1 MACLLPPHTVN
12 ALRSEGHW
20 DFAWVCYAVPRGTVS
35 EAAASSPARGEFKTA
50 PVKAAIEDLH
60 AECLYDISAATLHH
74 WVELTHQYALR
85 LARPMLTDDRI
96 WKAWDAVEKD
106 LGHDW

>member
-1 MACLLPPHTVN
+1 MACLLPPHAVN
-12 ALRSEGHW
+12 ALRSGGHW
-20 DFAWVCYAVPRGTVS
+20 DFAWVCCVVPRGTVS
-35 EAAASSPARGEFKTA
+35 VAAASSPARGEFNIA

-60 AECLYDISAATLHH
+60 AECLCDVSAAALHH

-96 WKAWDAVEKD
+96 WKAWDAVGKD